1 MNEREI
7 DADGSEG
14 LQRHM
19 VATAIARMADS
30 MQTSTGLSMTL
41 TSSGSFVVE
50 THGESSNPVAKAPA
64 PWNDQATE
72 MLEEWHLRATAAQF
86 GYQTKAQQS
95 RKANLLLGVPV
106 VALTTIVGTSVFVA
120 LTKDPATWV
129 KVLAGTM
136 TILAAVL
143 AAIQTFL
150 AYSQVTEN
158 NRVAASRYAMIRR
171 HIELAIVRKD
181 ANAIDRIRSEM
192 DKAGAASQ
200 PIGDSLWET
209 SLASARQVIEGW
221 HDGQAHDVSIDD
233 EA

>member
-1 MNEREI
+1 MNRR
-7 DADGSEG
+7 AD
-14 LQRHM
+14 
-19 VATAIARMADS
+19 ATAIARMADS
-30 MQTSTGLSMTL
+30 MQTFPGPSMTL
-41 TSSGSFVVE
+41 TSSGSFVVGA
-50 THGESSNPVAKAPA
+50 HGESSNPVASAPA
-64 PWNDQATE
+64 RWNDQARK
-72 MLEEWHLRATAAQF
+72 MLKEWHLRATAAQF
-86 GYQTKAQQS
+86 GYQTKAQKS

-129 KVLAGTM
+129 KILAGAM

-150 AYSQVTEN
+150 AYAQVTEN

-200 PIGDSLWET
+200 PIGDNLWEE
-209 SLASARQVIEGW
+209 SLVSARQEIDGW
-221 HDGQAHDVSIDD
+221 HDGQAHDVSFDD